1 MTAILKKMDTPKF
14 SRNGKVC
21 FRRLYFELEDGNW
34 AATDLVPS
42 FRNYKWWEPVVKSG
56 IGTEIGGV
64 FLKDGYR
71 DKINADSEVYILQ
84 EPLVKR
90 PDPVDDLNGKTL
102 YFPSFTKPN
111 DGYQAKYV
119 NGVLVC
125 PCPDFT
131 YRKKYRMGKGGC
143 KHIKRHEKEQA
154 ELKRKARE
162 ALPKLF

>member
-1 MTAILKKMDTPKF
+1 MTAILKKMDTPKY

-71 DKINADSEVYILQ
+71 DKINADSQVYIIQ
-84 EPLVKR
+84 EPLIKQPQPEIEIQPR
-90 PDPVDDLNGKTL
+90 TYN
-102 YFPSFTKPN
+102 FPSFTDPKKSYEVSS
-111 DGYQAKYV
+111 DKGALK
-119 NGVLVC
+119 C
-125 PCPDFT
+125 TCSDF
-131 YRKKYRMGKGGC
+131 KYRNRKC
-143 KHIKRHEKEQA
+143 KHIKALEQQKVDEA
-154 ELKRKARE
+154 RKKQT
-162 ALPKLF
+162 ALF